1 MPNSSKTPKFW
12 KNVWYAKWPYLSQK
26 YRYRRFNP
34 ACVAMKKKKYIYIGQ
49 SHQQNCEIIRS
60 QVSVVHS
67 VAIVVSVVCEEI
79 TLVLTLLIKL
89 ACQCLSL
96 YPHWSFFM
104 AFATILDGVS
114 PSIPVVALAT
124 VSHQI
129 TKKLYEKNF
138 LQCWQ
143 QTEPV
148 QMLILSKSDRYQ
160 SFINQ

>member
-12 KNVWYAKWPYLSQK
+12 KNVWYAKWPYPVRNIGIADLTQ
-26 YRYRRFNP
+26 P
-34 ACVAMKKKKYIYIGQ
+34 VLQWKKKYIYIGQ